1 MISEYTIKNISNILH
16 VINEAAVKYKGVIP
30 DKCWHDPYMLEKEL
44 IDDFK
49 NGVHMFGFKNNE
61 KLLGVM
67 GIQKIKNVILIRHAY
82 TLTQYQGLGIGKSLL
97 KYLIQKKP
105 NACFLVG
112 TWHEATWAIKFYEK
126 FNFFLQSK
134 KQTAQFLNQY
144 WDISLDQIKN
154 SVVLKK

>member
-82 TLTQYQGLGIGKSLL
+82 TLTPYQGLGIGKSLL

-112 TWHEATWAIKFYEK
+112 TWQEATWAIKFYEK